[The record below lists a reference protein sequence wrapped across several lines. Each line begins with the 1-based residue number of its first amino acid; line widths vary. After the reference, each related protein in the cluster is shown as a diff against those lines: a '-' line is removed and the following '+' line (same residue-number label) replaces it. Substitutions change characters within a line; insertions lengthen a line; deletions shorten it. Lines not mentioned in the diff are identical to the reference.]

1 MAAVYEPPVSDDR
14 GPLVIRPSW
23 RALGRW
29 EIHLMALLI
38 SSLAVGSL
46 QIYAKYHSIGWAL
59 VLVGS
64 GALILA
70 LNALYLVAY
79 MTSTRIR
86 VTADAILV
94 THWWRSTASV
104 KPSDIAR
111 VVKISLAGD
120 RRAAF
125 GRPAVFA
132 FSANGRCVLS
142 LYAER
147 WSRADL
153 DRIWRYLRVTPSG
166 SWDRTILVDD
176 LPVEFPGAF

>member
-23 RALGRW
+23 RALGGF
-29 EIHLMALLI
+29 EIKVVAFIVVGIL
-38 SSLAVGSL
+38 VGSFEM
-46 QIYAKYHSIGWAL
+46 YAKYHSIGWVLAL
-59 VLVGS
+59 VGTAAGFFVLC
-64 GALILA
+64 
-70 LNALYLVAY
+70 ALYLAAY
-79 MTSTRIR
+79 MTSTNIT

-111 VVKISLAGD
+111 VTKISLAGD